1 MIKSI
6 VTTDHADLITYHAD
20 RTGQMP
26 TMYIDSLTRRVVADV
41 SQESRD
47 AFHADAT
54 LQRYLSVK
62 VSVWRAIIALREAN
76 R

>member
-1 MIKSI
+1 MIKNI
-6 VTTDHADLITYHAD
+6 ITDNADLITYHAD
-20 RTGQMP
+20 RTGQAP
-26 TMYIDSLTRRVVADV
+26 SLYYDNLTRRIVADV

-47 AFHADAT
+47 AFHADTT

-62 VSVWRAIIALREAN
+62 LSVWRAISALKESR